1 MRFLLSNE
9 RAYVGAS
16 NLFSYLDKLGVNTT
30 LFALPIPYIMSSEE
44 LSYWLDCLDNELRSL
59 GNPNQPYLDYVKQV
73 SRALRKWADA
83 GHVIHI
89 M

>member
-16 NLFSYLDKLGVNTT
+16 NLFDALEKLNVNTT
-30 LFALPIPYIMSSEE
+30 LFALPIPYILSSEE
-44 LSYWLDCLDNELRSL
+44 LGYWLDCLDNELRSL
-59 GNPNQPYLDYVKQV
+59 RNANPHYYEYVKQV

-83 GHVIHI
+83 GHIIHI

>member
-16 NLFSYLDKLGVNTT
+16 NLFDALDKLNVNKT
-30 LFALPIPYIMSSEE
+30 LFTLPIPYILSSEE

-59 GNPNQPYLDYVKQV
+59 YNPNQQYYDYVKQV
-73 SRALRKWADA
+73 SKALRKWSDA

>member
-16 NLFSYLDKLGVNTT
+16 NLFEALDKLGVNTT
-30 LFALPIPYIMSSEE
+30 LFTLPIPYILSSEE

-59 GNPNQPYLDYVKQV
+59 TKPNLQYYDYVKQI
-73 SRALRKWADA
+73 SKALRKWADNSY
-83 GHVIHI
+83 VVHI

>member
-16 NLFSYLDKLGVNTT
+16 RLFEALEKLNVNTT
-30 LFALPIPYIMSSEE
+30 LFTLPIPYILSSEE
-44 LSYWLDCLDNELRSL
+44 LSYWLDCLDNELRGL
-59 GNPNQPYLDYVKQV
+59 RNPNLQHYDYVKQV
-73 SRALRKWADA
+73 GKALRKWADA
-83 GHVIHI
+83 GHIIHI

>member
-16 NLFSYLDKLGVNTT
+16 NLFDALEKLGVNTT
-30 LFALPIPYIMSSEE
+30 LFTLPIPYILSSEE
-44 LSYWLDCLDNELRSL
+44 LSYWLDCLDNELRSIRAPSL
-59 GNPNQPYLDYVKQV
+59 QYYDYVKQV

-83 GHVIHI
+83 GHIIHI